1 MSGVL
6 AYFTSP
12 AAITPR
18 INRKTESKSMKTKRI
33 NGQKFALINYSNNGW
48 IYRSTYFPVEN
59 LRTLREIGRCSF
71 YLLK

>member
-6 AYFTSP
+6 AYFTSS

-48 IYRSTYFPVEN
+48 IYRLTYFPVEN
-59 LRTLREIGRCSF
+59 LRTLREI
-71 YLLK
+71 

>member
-1 MSGVL
+1 
-6 AYFTSP
+6 
-12 AAITPR
+12 
-18 INRKTESKSMKTKRI
+18 MKTKRI
-33 NGQKFALINYSNNGW
+33 NGQKFALINYSNNSW